1 VDHET
6 QQLDGNKPQPE
17 ATPDGPPDANSGT
30 SHATGQE
37 PSPEVSAVAD
47 SAAPAPPEPV
57 SSMSSD
63 ERKAAL
69 EAIIYA
75 ADEPATIEQL
85 AKALSEPKAEVQVAL
100 DELIASYAADNRGIE
115 IRGVAGGY
123 KMYTKPQ
130 HHDLVRRFIKSL
142 RPPLRL
148 TMPAL
153 ETLAVIS
160 YKQPVTAPEIQE
172 IRGVN
177 TSGVIKT
184 LLDKKLITTAG
195 RKEVIGR
202 PILYRTS
209 KEFLMRFGL
218 SDLGELPS
226 LKEFEALARE
236 ALGTDEGVAESEAG
250 DESVLD
256 SVEPTEAEA
265 VAELEASASE
275 GAGSKAEPA
284 ASEEDSAAS
293 RGVEQTT
300 PSADGVATPE
310 KPAEAAA
317 TPEHSPQSTGA
328 IMETHEATEAHESHE
343 TQRPE
348 IHADAE
354 PQQSPEAAAEFF
366 KSTAEP
372 TDAPTDTVGE
382 IVEPQPAHE
391 SSESGHEATHAI
403 AASSEAHN
411 AEPAAQSSEPEPV
424 AAPSGFV
431 EPASHES
438 APAHAAGISM
448 GTPESPVSA
457 NGYEASTDTEPAEE
471 ISDEI
476 LAQLA
481 QGIEIEVS
489 ADSLAALSSNEAP
502 AEKAPAQFYSSDAE
516 PERQPLPAAQASEN
530 ATEQSSEHSES
541 DGEFLSEPEKSRRAA
556 AGE

>member
-1 VDHET
+1 VDHNT
-6 QQLDGNKPQPE
+6 QQFDDNNPKSE
-17 ATPDGPPDANSGT
+17 ATPEVTFD
-30 SHATGQE
+30 TGQE
-37 PSPEVSAVAD
+37 TPPEAD
-47 SAAPAPPEPV
+47 SQAHAQGNAESTQAAAAEPV
-57 SSMSSD
+57 SSMSAD

-85 AKALSEPKAEVQVAL
+85 AKALGEPKAEVQAAL
-100 DELIASYAADNRGIE
+100 DELVASYASDTRGIE

-236 ALGTDEGVAESEAG
+236 ALGTDEGVAEGETG

-265 VAELEASASE
+265 VAELEAEA
-275 GAGSKAEPA
+275 AAEPTEA
-284 ASEEDSAAS
+284 A
-293 RGVEQTT
+293 R
-300 PSADGVATPE
+300 PM
-310 KPAEAAA
+310 AEAAA
-317 TPEHSPQSTGA
+317 AGADESSAPKQYEQSISPDVAEA
-328 IMETHEATEAHESHE
+328 IASHAVEAAV
-343 TQRPE
+343 
-348 IHADAE
+348 A
-354 PQQSPEAAAEFF
+354 PEAESEADDAIAAREQ
-366 KSTAEP
+366 T
-372 TDAPTDTVGE
+372 T
-382 IVEPQPAHE
+382 E
-391 SSESGHEATHAI
+391 SSEAETQPAPAVAATEPTSETADN
-403 AASSEAHN
+403 ASEAISRPIVDAVGDVH
-411 AEPAAQSSEPEPV
+411 PDPQSQESEQEPV
-424 AAPSGFV
+424 AARSESV
-431 EPASHES
+431 EPEFAESTTTHAVGASMETPDSREATTEYDPS
-438 APAHAAGISM
+438 A
-448 GTPESPVSA
+448 E
-457 NGYEASTDTEPAEE
+457 TEQE

-476 LAQLA
+476 LAQLT

-489 ADSLAALSSNEAP
+489 ADSLAALSASDVP
-502 AEKAPAQFYSSDAE
+502 AEDSPAQFYSSDAE
-516 PERQPLPAAQASEN
+516 PERQPLPAAQSSE
-530 ATEQSSEHSES
+530 TVSEHTSEHSTEETES
-541 DGEFLSEPEKSRRAA
+541 SEPEKSRKAA

>member
-1 VDHET
+1 VDTET
-6 QQLDGNKPQPE
+6 QPL
-17 ATPDGPPDANSGT
+17 
-30 SHATGQE
+30 GQNDDNLKAQAQE
-37 PSPEVSAVAD
+37 FPG
-47 SAAPAPPEPV
+47 
-57 SSMSSD
+57 SMTNE

-85 AKALSEPKAEVQVAL
+85 AGALGEEKLAVQASL
-100 DELIASYAADNRGIE
+100 DELVAGYAAEERGIE
-115 IRGVAGGY
+115 IRAVAGGY
-123 KMYTKPQ
+123 KLYTKPQ

-236 ALGTDEGVAESEAG
+236 ALGTDEGVAEPGAG

-256 SVEPTEAEA
+256 SMKPGAQEQGIEGQGTEEPGVEELGEDLVDNPAPNEVNAIAAAPSESIEAVASDVNVVAEPTVPPAAEFTDSTAPSTDAIAEPTEHPPTETISSEVANESGISVETPTAEFSEPPQPQQQQMMDTA
-265 VAELEASASE
+265 PEASAE
-275 GAGSKAEPA
+275 VDQPA
-284 ASEEDSAAS
+284 TEHEISEEL
-293 RGVEQTT
+293 
-300 PSADGVATPE
+300 
-310 KPAEAAA
+310 
-317 TPEHSPQSTGA
+317 
-328 IMETHEATEAHESHE
+328 
-343 TQRPE
+343 
-348 IHADAE
+348 
-354 PQQSPEAAAEFF
+354 
-366 KSTAEP
+366 
-372 TDAPTDTVGE
+372 
-382 IVEPQPAHE
+382 
-391 SSESGHEATHAI
+391 
-403 AASSEAHN
+403 
-411 AEPAAQSSEPEPV
+411 
-424 AAPSGFV
+424 
-431 EPASHES
+431 
-438 APAHAAGISM
+438 
-448 GTPESPVSA
+448 
-457 NGYEASTDTEPAEE
+457 
-471 ISDEI
+471 

-481 QGIEIEVS
+481 HGIEVEGS
-489 ADSLAALSSNEAP
+489 AEMFVTQSGAETPAEQAP
-502 AEKAPAQFYSSDAE
+502 AAFYSSDAE
-516 PERQPLPAAQASEN
+516 PEAVAS
-530 ATEQSSEHSES
+530 SSEPMSAAEGSAAAESEQAPSAESHS
-541 DGEFLSEPEKSRRAA
+541 DQPEENQKSHRAA

>member
-1 VDHET
+1 VDHDT
-6 QQLDGNKPQPE
+6 QQLDDNNPKSESTPE
-17 ATPDGPPDANSGT
+17 TTDGVT
-30 SHATGQE
+30 SDTGQE
-37 PSPEVSAVAD
+37 TQPDAQAQDQGSTESAQ
-47 SAAPAPPEPV
+47 AAAAEPV

-100 DELIASYAADNRGIE
+100 DELVASYASDTRGIE

-236 ALGTDEGVAESEAG
+236 ALGTDEGVAEGETG

-256 SVEPTEAEA
+256 SIEPTEAEA
-265 VAELEASASE
+265 VAELEAEAAADSNAT
-275 GAGSKAEPA
+275 EPGEA
-284 ASEEDSAAS
+284 
-293 RGVEQTT
+293 
-300 PSADGVATPE
+300 ATPL
-310 KPAEAAA
+310 AEAAA
-317 TPEHSPQSTGA
+317 AGADESSTPKQYEQSISPDVAEA
-328 IMETHEATEAHESHE
+328 IASHTAASPEVETESVEAVAETSEPASKPIVEAIAETLLAPESHE
-343 TQRPE
+343 SVAPTTQESEPAPIQAQSEAVEPE
-348 IHADAE
+348 FAAIQSADAVGVSME
-354 PQQSPEAAAEFF
+354 TPAEASIEPEA
-366 KSTAEP
+366 S
-372 TDAPTDTVGE
+372 
-382 IVEPQPAHE
+382 
-391 SSESGHEATHAI
+391 
-403 AASSEAHN
+403 
-411 AEPAAQSSEPEPV
+411 
-424 AAPSGFV
+424 
-431 EPASHES
+431 
-438 APAHAAGISM
+438 
-448 GTPESPVSA
+448 
-457 NGYEASTDTEPAEE
+457 YETEQE

-476 LAQLA
+476 LAQLT

-489 ADSLAALSSNEAP
+489 ADSLEGLSSTNVP
-502 AEKAPAQFYSSDAE
+502 AEESPAQFYSSDAE
-516 PERQPLPAAQASEN
+516 PERQPLPTAE
-530 ATEQSSEHSES
+530 ATEHAGDQGSSPETES
-541 DGEFLSEPEKSRRAA
+541 TTEPEKSRKAA